1 MTKTIETNSLSRILT
16 WKWIYVILIG
26 SFFFIL
32 VNPIPFPVEINR
44 WTQAYYDYVE
54 SIPSGSL
61 VIMSPDFV
69 AAGYQENGYAGEG
82 MLKQFWR
89 NGLDVI
95 LVGFQPEST
104 QMSEKMVSRISDYIA
119 ANNVVYGEDYV
130 ILPMV
135 GGLEVGAASLA
146 LEGNSMFNAD
156 NYGTPI
162 SQLPIVQRFNN
173 YQDVAFCV
181 GMGGRATAG
190 FFINHWN
197 IPFGTKV
204 GSAAAALGLSG
215 AIANFDQGWTVGSVV
230 GLVGTTEFEILN
242 QEYTVA
248 TKLTGT
254 LNMAVMI
261 FLLGVALANVV
272 YFMKKTNK
280 GVE

>member
-1 MTKTIETNSLSRILT
+1 
-16 WKWIYVILIG
+16 
-26 SFFFIL
+26 
-32 VNPIPFPVEINR
+32 
-44 WTQAYYDYVE
+44 
-54 SIPSGSL
+54 
-61 VIMSPDFV
+61 
-69 AAGYQENGYAGEG
+69 
-82 MLKQFWR
+82 
-89 NGLDVI
+89 
-95 LVGFQPEST
+95 
-104 QMSEKMVSRISDYIA
+104 
-119 ANNVVYGEDYV
+119 
-130 ILPMV
+130 
-135 GGLEVGAASLA
+135 
-146 LEGNSMFNAD
+146 
-156 NYGTPI
+156 
-162 SQLPIVQRFNN
+162 
-173 YQDVAFCV
+173 
-181 GMGGRATAG
+181 MGGRATAG